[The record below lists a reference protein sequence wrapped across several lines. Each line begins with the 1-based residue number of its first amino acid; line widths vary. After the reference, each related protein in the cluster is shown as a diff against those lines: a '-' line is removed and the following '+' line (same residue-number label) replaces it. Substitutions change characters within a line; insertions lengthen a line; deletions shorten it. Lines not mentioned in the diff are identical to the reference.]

1 MWFGIWVGWQDLD
14 EVDNNHQKKFNIII
28 NIMPYLK
35 VSFILPFLL
44 ASPHVLIAALID
56 GKLGTVTAGA
66 TMTATYD
73 SRVFAMST
81 NEFNKIRKSNS
92 SNISEIESEDDFII
106 TFTPALHFVKKLG
119 LFKIS
124 GTAGV
129 NITQFIYND
138 GKSSITPNT
147 SLAVDFDDTLG
158 LGLALKKRVSNNAK
172 IRFET
177 TFDFGQ
183 EIGASIL
190 DQDFVSYTYINTG
203 FNIRY
208 NHSEKFGVGGGTSYS
223 HRFYQ
228 TDSSREDQPNFDFST
243 LPLSAQAFYIY
254 SEKLDFFTNYTF
266 SRTKASSS
274 RPELTSSRSHS
285 ISIGADG
292 QFSEKLSGTA
302 SIGYTLLDFDHFGT
316 PNRQNITTSI
326 VANWKFNSKT
336 SSNYNLSRTFSPTS
350 TGDSTFTTSLGAGLT
365 HRFTEDWSGNANISA
380 GFSEITNIDN
390 NPHELDSYGFGF
402 STSKKLSR
410 VFTTTGSYNFT
421 YTDSSKTGS
430 YNRHVLSAQ
439 ISGRF

>member
-1 MWFGIWVGWQDLD
+1 
-14 EVDNNHQKKFNIII
+14 
-28 NIMPYLK
+28 
-35 VSFILPFLL
+35 
-44 ASPHVLIAALID
+44 VLIAALID
-56 GKLGTVTAGA
+56 GKLGTVTASA

-81 NEFNKIRKSNS
+81 NQFNEIRAGNS
-92 SNISEIESEDDFII
+92 SNISELESEDDFII

-119 LFKIS
+119 LFRIS

-129 NITQFIYND
+129 NITQFVYND

-147 SLAVDFDDTLG
+147 SFAVDFDDTLG
-158 LGLALKKRVSNNAK
+158 LGIGLKKRISNNAK

-183 EIGASIL
+183 EIGASVL

-203 FNIRY
+203 FNVRY
-208 NHSEKFGVGGGTSYS
+208 NHSEKFGVGAGTSYS

-228 TDSSREDQPNFDFST
+228 TDSSSDNQPNYDFST
-243 LPLSAQAFYIY
+243 LPLSARAFYIY
-254 SEKLDFFTNYTF
+254 SEKLDFFTNYTY
-266 SRTKASSS
+266 SRTKTSGGEN
-274 RPELTSSRSHS
+274 ELTSSRSHS

-292 QFSEKLSGTA
+292 QLSEKLSGTA
-302 SIGYTLLDFDHFGT
+302 SIGYTQLDFDYSGT

-326 VANWKFNSKT
+326 STNWRFNSKT
-336 SSNYNLSRTFSPTS
+336 SSNFNLSRSFAPTS
-350 TGDSTFTTSLGAGLT
+350 TGDSTFTTSFGAGLT

-402 STSKKLSR
+402 STSKRLSR
-410 VFTTTGSYNFT
+410 VFTTTGSYKFT
-421 YTDSSKTGS
+421 YADSSKTGS

-439 ISGRF
+439 IIGRF